1 MGTILFCETHH
12 TVAGRRQRDW
22 RRRQSVRSRRFSL
35 SPIIWADRREAAAL
49 KLRIA
54 ILVICLALAGA
65 GIGLGFSTAFEDD
78 PTRDERIAGFERTIT
93 ASERRINRSRT
104 QIALLTQTPQSAP
117 SK

>member
-1 MGTILFCETHH
+1 MGTIVFCETHH
-12 TVAGRRQRDW
+12 TVATTAAGTGGARP
-22 RRRQSVRSRRFSL
+22 SVLAASVFPLL
-35 SPIIWADRREAAAL
+35 SGQIRREAAAL

-54 ILVICLALAGA
+54 ILVLCLALAGA

-78 PTRDERIAGFERTIT
+78 PTRDERIAEFERTIT